1 MRLLVSVADAEDAR
15 AAVEGG
21 ADIVDAKDPAQG
33 ALGPVAPA
41 TLEAI
46 VQAVDGAR
54 PVSAAVGDALVARPD
69 GDRARALLALIAVA
83 SGPGARG
90 QRPEVRGQRS
100 EARSQRPEVRGEGQR
115 AEAGEVV
122 ALPGLAFIKM
132 GFGPGL
138 GRLRAM
144 AHAAAVVD
152 AACTTSC
159 GVVLAGYA
167 DAGPDHLACDAV
179 IEIALRCGAVG
190 VLIDTLDK
198 RGPGL
203 FATASSA
210 TVARWV
216 GAAHDGG
223 LSIALAGS
231 LGVGD
236 VERVRDLDAD
246 ILGVRGSVCDG
257 GRGGRV
263 SIARV
268 RELATTQD
276 QRQRRELAQI
286 SSARS
291 NSARTTDGSGTTHTE
306 C

>member
-33 ALGPVAPA
+33 ALGSVGPA

-46 VQAVDGAR
+46 VRAVDAAR
-54 PVSAAVGDALVARPD
+54 PVSAAVGEALVARPD

-83 SGPGARG
+83 SGA
-90 QRPEVRGQRS
+90 EARGQRS
-100 EARSQRPEVRGEGQR
+100 EGRGEGAETR
-115 AEAGEVV
+115 AVV
-122 ALPGLAFIKM
+122 TSPGLAFIKM

-167 DAGPDHLACDAV
+167 DAGPDYLPCDAV
-179 IEIALRCGAVG
+179 IDIALRCGAVG
-190 VLIDTLDK
+190 VLIDTLEK
-198 RGPGL
+198 RGTGL
-203 FATASSA
+203 FATASSEA
-210 TVARWV
+210 VARWV
-216 GAAHDGG
+216 DAAHDGG

-236 VERVRDLDAD
+236 VERVRDLGAD
-246 ILGVRGSVCDG
+246 IMGVRGSVCDG
-257 GRGGRV
+257 GRVGRV
-263 SIARV
+263 SVDRV
-268 RELATTQD
+268 RELATTED
-276 QRQRRELAQI
+276 ERKRRELAQI

-291 NSARTTDGSGTTHTE
+291 YPTRTTDCSGTTHTE
-306 C
+306 Y